1 MASRPTRIFSRRYAL
16 REEQTGELMTK
27 ALNFTYVELPK
38 FTKTEGELANLED
51 KFYFCLAH
59 MGRLG
64 ERPGNLDGEIFR
76 KLFEVA
82 EFAKM
87 DHAQQRQYLAKM
99 TTERDIKNQ
108 IAYARNEG
116 LAEGEARG
124 KAEGK
129 AEGLA
134 EGEAKGKAEGLA
146 EGEAK
151 GKLSIARM
159 MKADGAEPAK
169 IALYPG
175 LTIEEIKNL

>member
-1 MASRPTRIFSRRYAL
+1 MLTFWWTWRSSVCLASRPTRTFSRRYAL

-116 LAEGEARG
+116 LAEG
-124 KAEGK
+124 
-129 AEGLA
+129 
-134 EGEAKGKAEGLA
+134 KAEGLA

-151 GKLSIARM
+151 GKLAIARM
-159 MKADGAEPAK
+159 MKADGAELDK
-169 IALYPG
+169 VALYTG
-175 LTIEEIKNL
+175 LSLEEIKNL